1 MVDARMGFTP
11 AIPRTRSTR
20 IEADPALLRI
30 GVAVIL
36 SLLLTLP
43 ALLLDGRMFQGENVW
58 VKPIKFQIALAVYLV
73 TLAVFASLLPKD
85 AATTRRL
92 RWIGLA
98 LTLGTLAEL
107 LWVGGSAMFA
117 TASHYNPHPVM
128 SAIYLSMGGV
138 ATVLILGSL
147 MMGLSFW
154 TARDSHLPEPL
165 RLSLALGL
173 ILTFALTLPA
183 AGTLAALPGHF
194 IGTPVTGAVVPIM
207 GWSREVGDLRV
218 AHFLAMHALHAV
230 PLIGIAA
237 MGLSNPALARGL
249 VWAGALGYAA
259 LTAFAFVQ
267 ALAGQPAF

>member
-1 MVDARMGFTP
+1 
-11 AIPRTRSTR
+11 
-20 IEADPALLRI
+20 
-30 GVAVIL
+30 
-36 SLLLTLP
+36 
-43 ALLLDGRMFQGENVW
+43 
-58 VKPIKFQIALAVYLV
+58 
-73 TLAVFASLLPKD
+73 
-85 AATTRRL
+85 
-92 RWIGLA
+92 
-98 LTLGTLAEL
+98 
-107 LWVGGSAMFA
+107 
-117 TASHYNPHPVM
+117 M

-230 PLIGIAA
+230 PLIGVAA
-237 MGLSNPALARGL
+237 MGLSNLALARGL

-259 LTAFAFVQ
+259 LTAFTFVQ